1 MENVARIIGYA
12 VFSVVKSDRKV
23 TDVEKQTVHD
33 FVNENWKLLADQ
45 EDPFGV
51 RAMDFIDKMMVVLD
65 DKHLTSDDAFE
76 LFNEEFKEYKSLFT
90 KEIKE
95 FMIDLCIKAGNSFNR
110 MNKSELV
117 MLSRIE
123 KVIKGK

>member
-12 VFSVVKSDRKV
+12 VFSVLKADRKI
-23 TDVEKQTVHD
+23 TDIEKQTVHD

-51 RAMDFIDKMMVVLD
+51 RALDFIDKMMVVLD
-65 DKHLTSDDAFE
+65 DKHLTSEDAFV
-76 LFNEEFKEYKSLFT
+76 LFKEEFKEYQSSFT
-90 KEIKE
+90 PEIKT
-95 FMIDLCIKAGNSFNR
+95 FIVDLCIKAGNSFNR

-117 MLSRIE
+117 ILSRIE
-123 KVIKGK
+123 KVVKGK